1 MLVLVVLAVLAAAVL
16 LLVRGDG
23 DGDVPARIVNA
34 AAGWLPE
41 PRRDWGRAMAAEL
54 TQIDGR
60 GRRWRF
66 TASALR
72 VVLFPPPRHRRHVLA
87 AGLGGLAVAA
97 GSTVAAATE
106 VPDLSVFVAVLGL
119 LLCGYATVVTSR
131 SVAPLWTVPGVIV
144 GAVALAGVAAAIIAV
159 TRIAV
164 AHPAAAADGNHVFSV
179 VFAFVLAGYLAFAL
193 TPCSLDQH
201 ARTGLWWALAAALAG
216 GAVWIVIA
224 LAEPVQPDGITG
236 GYPWLVGGAVTLAA
250 SIGAAAATGS
260 GPAGARAGLLA
271 AILSAPMHFA
281 TDLTAILQ
289 VGHYTLTNPYDIAA
303 YPHSGYPDVA
313 SYLLSDEIAGDI
325 IGGLV
330 LYPVVLLALA
340 MLGAS
345 AGTRLRISRA

>member
-1 MLVLVVLAVLAAAVL
+1 MPVLVVLAVLAAAVL

-34 AAGWLPE
+34 AADWLPE

-72 VVLFPPPRHRRHVLA
+72 VALFPPPRHRRHVLA
-87 AGLGGLAVAA
+87 VGLGGLAVAA

-106 VPDLSVFVAVLGL
+106 IPDLSVFVAVLGV
-119 LLCGYATVVTSR
+119 LLCGYATVLTSR
-131 SVAPLWTVPGVIV
+131 SVAPRWTVPGVIV

-164 AHPAAAADGNHVFSV
+164 AHPTAAADGNHVFSV
-179 VFAFVLAGYLAFAL
+179 VFAFALAGYLAFAF
-193 TPCSLDQH
+193 TPYRLDQH
-201 ARTGLWWALAAALAG
+201 ARTVLWWALAAALVG

-236 GYPWLVGGAVTLAA
+236 YPWLVGVAVTLAA

-260 GPAGARAGLLA
+260 GLAGARAGLLA
-271 AILSAPMHFA
+271 AILSAPMYFA

-289 VGHYTLTNPYDIAA
+289 AGHYTLTNSYDIAA

-313 SYLLSDEIAGDI
+313 SYLLSDAIAGDI
-325 IGGLV
+325 LGGLV
-330 LYPVVLLALA
+330 LYPIVLLALA

-345 AGTRLRISRA
+345 AGTRLRVSRA